1 MEIQAKVVAIL
12 PPRSGVS
19 KRTGEP
25 WTSQT
30 IVVEYQEG
38 QYPSKLALQN
48 MSKAD
53 EFGQI
58 PVGATGRFRIN
69 PNSREYNGQWYTQCD
84 CFGWDLDVQQPAPA
98 QPQPQAYAP
107 QQPQVAKTA
116 PAPAYQQQPS
126 DPDLPF

>member
-1 MEIQAKVVAIL
+1 MEIEAKVTAVL
-12 PPRSGVS
+12 TPRSGIS
-19 KRTGEP
+19 RTGNP
-25 WTSQT
+25 WKSQT

-48 MSKAD
+48 MSKAE

-84 CFGWDLDVQQPAPA
+84 CFSWDLDVQPQA
-98 QPQPQAYAP
+98 QPQTYVP
-107 QQPQVAKTA
+107 QQPQVAQ
-116 PAPAYQQQPS
+116 APAYQQTTT

>member
-12 PPRSGVS
+12 PPKSGIS
-19 KRTGEP
+19 KAGNP
-25 WTSQT
+25 WMSQT

-48 MSKAD
+48 MSKAE
-53 EFGQI
+53 EFGKI

-84 CFGWDLDVQQPAPA
+84 CFSWDLDVQHPA
-98 QPQPQAYAP
+98 QPQAYAP
-107 QQPQVAKTA
+107 PQ
-116 PAPAYQQQPS
+116 APAYQQTTT

>member
-12 PPRSGVS
+12 PPKSGIS
-19 KRTGEP
+19 RATGNP
-25 WTSQT
+25 WKSQT
-30 IVVEYQEG
+30 IVVEYLEG
-38 QYPSKLALQN
+38 QYPTKLALQN
-48 MSKAD
+48 MSKAE

-84 CFGWDLDVQQPAPA
+84 CWGWDLDVQQPAPSQ
-98 QPQPQAYAP
+98 QPQPQSHAY
-107 QQPQVAKTA
+107 A
-116 PAPAYQQQPS
+116 PAPAYQQPTPSS

>member
-1 MEIQAKVVAIL
+1 MEIQARVVAIL
-12 PPRSGVS
+12 PPKSGIS
-19 KRTGEP
+19 RTGNP
-25 WTSQT
+25 WKSQT
-30 IVVEYQEG
+30 IVVEYMEG

-84 CFGWDLDVQQPAPA
+84 CWGWDLDVQQEAPSQ
-98 QPQPQAYAP
+98 QPPYTP
-107 QQPQVAKTA
+107 QQSQASHQT
-116 PAPAYQQQPS
+116 PAYQQQTD